1 MSTGTNKR
9 GMASRRVAVRRDR
22 ARAEIIAI
30 ARHFLAKASLA
41 DFTLDDVAN
50 TLDVTKPAIYH
61 YFPNRDALMR
71 AAVAEGQLE
80 HGRVLLKAARDA
92 DDGPAVLQA
101 ITTAFINYYRDRLE
115 FFRLDFAWSQIHG
128 DPQTTRDLI
137 LPLFNELTQVVSQK
151 LRRGT
156 DVTPLRARQLAVVA
170 WTSAIGLMSALSMTA
185 SGGTGFVHPTNTLLA
200 VINGALEAS
209 ARDV

>member
-9 GMASRRVAVRRDR
+9 RTEPRRVAVRRER
-22 ARAEIIAI
+22 TRAEIIAI

-41 DFTLDDVAN
+41 DFTLDDVAD
-50 TLDVTKPAIYH
+50 TLGVTKPAIYH

-80 HGRVLLKAARDA
+80 HGRVLLTAARDA

-101 ITTAFINYYRDRLE
+101 LTTAFIDHYRDRLE
-115 FFRLDFAWSQIHG
+115 IFRLDFAWSQIHG
-128 DPQTTRDLI
+128 DPQTTHELI

-156 DVTPLRARQLAVVA
+156 NVTPLRARQLAVVA

-185 SGGTGFVHPTNTLLA
+185 SGGTGFVHSTNTLLA